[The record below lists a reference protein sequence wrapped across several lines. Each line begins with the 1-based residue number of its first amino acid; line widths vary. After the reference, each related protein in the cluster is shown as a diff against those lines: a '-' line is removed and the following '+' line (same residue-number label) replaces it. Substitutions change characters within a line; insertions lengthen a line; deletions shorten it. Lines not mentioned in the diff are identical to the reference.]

1 MWTSGRRRG
10 HEREES
16 EHEHE
21 RMWRGTAL
29 DGAERIQNDLL
40 TPKMDST

>member
-1 MWTSGRRRG
+1 MMWTSGRE
-10 HEREES
+10 HEREAS
-16 EHEHE
+16 ERE